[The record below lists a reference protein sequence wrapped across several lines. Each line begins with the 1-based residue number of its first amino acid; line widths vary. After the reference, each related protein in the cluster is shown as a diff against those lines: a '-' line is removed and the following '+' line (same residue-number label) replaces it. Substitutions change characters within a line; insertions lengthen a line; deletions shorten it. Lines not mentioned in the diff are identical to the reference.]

1 MDNQQDNLDDT
12 LANDSRWYF
21 QGWLLWSIAAIFYA
35 YEFIHRVVPSIL
47 TEELRATFS
56 VNEHQLG
63 LIGAMYFY
71 AYAAFQL
78 PAGILV
84 DRYGAKRLLIIAST
98 VLTLGS
104 FLFTTTSS
112 GTVAQISRFMIG
124 TGSAFAFVGCLKIGG
139 QWLAVSSFP
148 LVVGLTNL
156 CGTLGALSGG
166 KPLAYMIQNYGWHNV
181 MMQISF
187 VGLFITVLMW
197 LFLKDSPPN
206 SSSANEEPHHSLF
219 AGLKVVMSCPQS
231 WLIATYSALLV
242 APIVALP
249 EMWGVEYL
257 KITYNISATQ
267 ASAITH
273 TIFVGTAVGG
283 TLIGWAMTFIEDK
296 VKFMMIAS
304 SGAMILLSVFLYWNN
319 IPFSNLYAI
328 LFCYGVLTANM
339 LLSFTLITRL
349 HPSWAQGAAIGFT
362 NMVIMASGG
371 LMQHGIGW
379 LLHTLRVKH
388 DGVAFVEDYHIAFS
402 ILPFCLL
409 IAVILTFFMKQEQE
423 PLNIR

>member
-1 MDNQQDNLDDT
+1 MDNQQSISNELDDGLT
-12 LANDSRWYF
+12 RSALG
-21 QGWLLWSIAAIFYA
+21 GWALWLIAALFYA

-47 TEELRATFS
+47 TSELREAFN

-84 DRYGAKRLLIIAST
+84 DKYGAKRLLVIAST

-112 GTVAQISRFMIG
+112 SSIAQLSRFMIG
-124 TGSAFAFVGCLKIGG
+124 MGSAFAFVGCLKIGR

-148 LVVGLTNL
+148 LVVGLTNF
-156 CGTLGALSGG
+156 CGTLGALGGG
-166 KPLAYMIQNYGWHNV
+166 KPLANLIQIYDWQHV
-181 MMQISF
+181 MMLVSF
-187 VGLFITVLMW
+187 AGLFITVLMW
-197 LFLKDSPPN
+197 LFLHDKQLKES
-206 SSSANEEPHHSLF
+206 EKF
-219 AGLKVVMSCPQS
+219 ALSHLGLLSGLKCVMRCPQS
-231 WLIATYSALLV
+231 WVMAIYSALLV

-257 KITYNISATQ
+257 KISYDISATQ

-273 TIFVGTAVGG
+273 TIFIGTAVGG
-283 TLIGWAMTFIEDK
+283 ALIGWAMTILQDK
-296 VKFMMIAS
+296 LRFMMFSS
-304 SGAMILLSVFLYWNN
+304 SGALVLLSLFLYAQD
-319 IPFSNLYAI
+319 ISYANLYAI

-349 HPSWAQGAAIGFT
+349 HPEWAQGAAIGFT
-362 NMVIMASGG
+362 NMVIMAFGG
-371 LMQHGIGW
+371 MMQHGIGW
-379 LLHTLRVKH
+379 LLQTLRNQH
-388 DGVAFVEDYHIAFS
+388 QDIALIEDYHIAFS
-402 ILPFCLL
+402 VLPACLL
-409 IAVILTFFMKQEQE
+409 LAVLLTFFMKEK
-423 PLNIR
+423 PAD